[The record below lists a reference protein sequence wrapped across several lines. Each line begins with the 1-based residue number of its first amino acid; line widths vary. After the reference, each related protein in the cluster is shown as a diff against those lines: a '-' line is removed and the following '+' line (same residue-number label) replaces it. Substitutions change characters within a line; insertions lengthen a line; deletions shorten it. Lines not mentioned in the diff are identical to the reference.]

1 MEMAS
6 SLPSSSPSPLSKLK
20 SLALAYIESLPD
32 EWLLNLNSL
41 NTLSIECCPRLTS
54 LSGVLRYLTSLER
67 LTIYDCNEF
76 SPLSDVDDNDGMEW
90 KRLNCLRYL
99 QFRELPKLKSLP
111 AGLQHIATL
120 QHLQIRDC
128 PNLMSFPEWMCCLS
142 SLEKLTIK
150 QCPQLEKK
158 YGGRIGED
166 WDKIAH
172 IPHIEIEGTFL

>member
-20 SLALAYIESLPD
+20 TLDLACIEDIESLPD

-41 NTLSIECCPRLTS
+41 NSLSIDRCPRLTS

-76 SPLSDVDDNDGMEW
+76 SPLSDVDDDDGMEW

-99 QFRELPKLKSLP
+99 EFNDFQ
-111 AGLQHIATL
+111 
-120 QHLQIRDC
+120 
-128 PNLMSFPEWMCCLS
+128 N
-142 SLEKLTIK
+142 
-150 QCPQLEKK
+150 
-158 YGGRIGED
+158 
-166 WDKIAH
+166 
-172 IPHIEIEGTFL
+172 